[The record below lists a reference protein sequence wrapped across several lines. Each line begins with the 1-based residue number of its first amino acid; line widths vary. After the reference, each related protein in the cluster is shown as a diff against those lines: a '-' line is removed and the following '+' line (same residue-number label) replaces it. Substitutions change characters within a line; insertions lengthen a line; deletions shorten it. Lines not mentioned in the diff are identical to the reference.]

1 MKITDLCVNAK
12 KIAKNYRLLSVIL
25 LVVLTIVI
33 GFLLMVHKQNPEIV
47 TTMDTLVKL
56 TENIRHNYKNRP
68 DYWGLSTQSVIQKQI
83 VTASMLQ
90 NNRLVSP
97 IASEINVGGD
107 ENGSMVMPGTRSFYI
122 ALKNLSAKNCVAL
135 AIFPLS
141 EKNELGLLSI
151 TFKVNDKETVFQW
164 GGENSLPVTKE
175 RATKI
180 CRKNSIILWNFE

>member
-1 MKITDLCVNAK
+1 
-12 KIAKNYRLLSVIL
+12 
-25 LVVLTIVI
+25 
-33 GFLLMVHKQNPEIV
+33 
-47 TTMDTLVKL
+47 
-56 TENIRHNYKNRP
+56 
-68 DYWGLSTQSVIQKQI
+68 
-83 VTASMLQ
+83 MLQ

-97 IASEINVGGD
+97 IASEINIGGD
-107 ENGSMVMPGTRSFYI
+107 ENGSMVMPGARSFYI
-122 ALKNLSAKNCVAL
+122 ALKNLSAKDCVAL